1 MHWYRTQDLKPLK
14 NGNQNKAYG
23 YALITVLLW
32 STVATAFKIAL
43 REHNNIQLLAIA
55 NSTSLLIFFIILA
68 FQKRLHLLKQFS
80 KRDLALSALQG
91 FLNPFAY
98 YLILFK
104 AYSVLPAQ
112 VAQPVNF
119 IWPVVLMLLSI
130 PLLKQPLRFSGIL
143 ALLISFTG
151 VIVLASQGQI
161 QNFRITEPTGII
173 LSLISSVI
181 WALFWIVNLKDK
193 RDDLIKLFMSFA
205 FSLVYILILASYT
218 HDISPLFSKPILPAM
233 YVGLFEMGISF
244 VFWLKALQFSDS
256 TGKVANL
263 IYLTPFL
270 SLLVIHF
277 VLKEELY
284 ITSIIGLCLIV
295 AGILTGRIK
304 K

>member
-1 MHWYRTQDLKPLK
+1 MRLFPTTMK
-14 NGNQNKAYG
+14 NQNKAYLF
-23 YALITVLLW
+23 ALITVLFW

-43 REHNNIQLLAIA
+43 RELNNIQLLVIA
-55 NSTSLLIFFIILA
+55 NLTSLLIFCIILA
-68 FQKRLHLLKQFS
+68 FRKRLYLLKQVNI
-80 KRDLALSALQG
+80 RNMTLSALQG

-119 IWPVVLMLLSI
+119 IWPVVLMLLSV
-130 PLLKQPLRFSGIL
+130 PLLKQPLRISGIF

-151 VIVLASQGQI
+151 VLILATQGQM
-161 QNFRITEPTGII
+161 QHFRIAEPVGII
-173 LSLISSVI
+173 LSLLSSVI
-181 WALFWIVNLKDK
+181 WAIFWIVNLKDK
-193 RDDLIKLFMSFA
+193 RDDLVKLFMSFA
-205 FSLVYILILASYT
+205 FSMVYILILAWCT
-218 HDISPLFSKPILPAM
+218 HDISEIFSKPLLPAL

-277 VLKEELY
+277 VLHEDLY
-284 ITSIIGLCLIV
+284 FTSIIGLCLIV
-295 AGILTGRIK
+295 AGIITGRIK
-304 K
+304 KGI